1 MRLNGAANDFEQKS
15 EIHLSGAPGCY
26 PPNHQLEYINVN
38 SDSVE
43 ENSSRGN
50 LVPTE
55 TMYFDPNH

>member
-1 MRLNGAANDFEQKS
+1 MRLNDFEQKS
-15 EIHLSGAPGCY
+15 ENHLSGAPGY
-26 PPNHQLEYINVN
+26 PPNHQLEYIDVN

-43 ENSSRGN
+43 ENPSRGN

>member
-1 MRLNGAANDFEQKS
+1 MRLNGEDFEQKS
-15 EIHLSGAPGCY
+15 EIHLSGAPGF
-26 PPNHQLEYINVN
+26 PPNHQLEYIDVN

-43 ENSSRGN
+43 ENPSRGN

>member
-1 MRLNGAANDFEQKS
+1 MRLNGEDFEQKS
-15 EIHLSGAPGCY
+15 EIHLSGAPGY
-26 PPNHQLEYINVN
+26 PPNHQLEYIDVN